1 MVSMGFLGKFRNK
14 TVHFLFPFI
23 ERFYLFIALA
33 LLVAAWSIPRI
44 YWQIRVVLFWLWL
57 ITSEVNWAGI
67 MEQDYLPMQPGSSPF
82 YHLYRCI
89 DRFFFLFLLVLLV
102 ILLLP
107 EFLWLKEGLL
117 GVFIVA
123 VILRAIG
130 ERKYRPKRPDG

>member
-82 YHLYRCI
+82 YRLYRCI
-89 DRFFFLFLLVLLV
+89 NRFFFLFLLVLLV

-117 GVFIVA
+117 GVFIVV
-123 VILRAIG
+123 VILCAIG
-130 ERKYRPKRPDG
+130 DRKYRPKKPEE